1 MNIDAFLDLAKK
13 RRNIRKFKPDPIPD
27 EYVEKMIEAARW
39 AQSAANAQPWEF
51 IVVKDKK
58 TKDKIVKLYQEYHKQ
73 VWDVER
79 TRVREL
85 RHLAYVD
92 GPPTDPPGFKDAPV
106 FIVVCGD
113 PRAVQ
118 ATILATHFLPN
129 EGGPGAHFLKNMANA
144 TQILHLAAAALG
156 LGSQWVSINRV
167 TEAALKVLLDVPE
180 ELTIPTIVPVGYPA
194 YEAPPTYRRELKEI
208 MHFEKYDRSKF
219 RSGEDIFQFLL
230 DLRRRTK
237 PAYAMFSKEQSANPK

>member
-39 AQSAANAQPWEF
+39 AQSGANAQPWEF
-51 IVVKDKK
+51 IVIKDKK
-58 TKDKIVKLYQEYHKQ
+58 TKDEIVKLYQEYHKQ
-73 VWDVER
+73 VWDIER

-92 GPPTDPPGFKDAPV
+92 GPPTDPPGFKDAPI

-156 LGSQWVSINRV
+156 LGSQWVSISRI
-167 TEAALKVLLDVPE
+167 TETRLKALLDVPE

>member
-39 AQSAANAQPWEF
+39 AQSGANAQPWEF
-51 IVVKDKK
+51 IVIKDKK
-58 TKDKIVKLYQEYHKQ
+58 TKDEIVKLYQEYHKQ
-73 VWDVER
+73 VWDIER

-106 FIVVCGD
+106 FIIVCGD

-129 EGGPGAHFLKNMANA
+129 EGGPGAHFLKNMANT
-144 TQILHLAAAALG
+144 TQILQLAAAALG
-156 LGSQWVSINRV
+156 LGAQWVSISRI
-167 TEAALKVLLDVPE
+167 TETRLKALLDVPE

>member
-1 MNIDAFLDLAKK
+1 VNIDAFLDLAKR